1 MVTID
6 PWKTKNG
13 GQLRLSVLRALF
25 DALDIEDM
33 QVAQGALRQ
42 GVLYDMVNRESPATD
57 LRSAAVTAL
66 SHRFGVDGPQAQRV
80 AEVATRLFAQVAP
93 AQDGPAQ
100 QLGWAA
106 QLHEV
111 GCRIAHSGYHRHGAY
126 ILEHTDAAG
135 FAQGE
140 LQSLAQ
146 LVRAHRGKLRKL
158 ELDWSN
164 TAFVLQL
171 ACLRLAVALCH
182 ARCSPDLAGLSL
194 QHKGERL
201 QLCTRGGWADAYPQS
216 VHLLRE
222 ESADWQRTPW
232 TLSVEP

>member
-66 SHRFGVDGPQAQRV
+66 SQRFGVDGPQAQRV

-140 LQSLAQ
+140 L
-146 LVRAHRGKLRKL
+146 
-158 ELDWSN
+158 
-164 TAFVLQL
+164 
-171 ACLRLAVALCH
+171 
-182 ARCSPDLAGLSL
+182 
-194 QHKGERL
+194 
-201 QLCTRGGWADAYPQS
+201 
-216 VHLLRE
+216 
-222 ESADWQRTPW
+222 
-232 TLSVEP
+232 

>member
-93 AQDGPAQ
+93 AQDGPAR

-126 ILEHTDAAG
+126 VLENTDAAG

-140 LQSLAQ
+140 LQCLAR

-158 ELDWSN
+158 ELDWGD

-182 ARCSPDLAGLSL
+182 ARCTPDLEGLRL
-194 QHKGERL
+194 LCEGERL
-201 QLCTRGGWADAYPQS
+201 QLSTRGGWAGAYPQS
-216 VHLLRE
+216 AHLLQE
-222 ESADWQRTPW
+222 ECADWQRTPW
-232 TLSVEP
+232 ALSVD